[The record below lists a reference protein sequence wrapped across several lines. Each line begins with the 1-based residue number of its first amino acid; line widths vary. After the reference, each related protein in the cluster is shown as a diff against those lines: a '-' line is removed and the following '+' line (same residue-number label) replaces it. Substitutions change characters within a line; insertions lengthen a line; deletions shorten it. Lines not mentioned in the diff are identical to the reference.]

1 MDCCGAPV
9 LGVNDNLSY
18 DLTQKKLVNAKKAGA
33 DFICVACP
41 WCHMQF
47 DKIQNQIASKRDSEY
62 SLPSILYTQ
71 LLGLRLGI
79 GKEELGIVSPENQ
92 ENQDNELLKQ
102 AYSKLFN
109 TEEKKEKKKKS
120 KKKSI
125 KKKAIK

>member
-1 MDCCGAPV
+1 M
-9 LGVNDNLSY
+9 
-18 DLTQKKLVNAKKAGA
+18 
-33 DFICVACP
+33 
-41 WCHMQF
+41 
-47 DKIQNQIASKRDSEY
+47 
-62 SLPSILYTQ
+62 
-71 LLGLRLGI
+71 GI